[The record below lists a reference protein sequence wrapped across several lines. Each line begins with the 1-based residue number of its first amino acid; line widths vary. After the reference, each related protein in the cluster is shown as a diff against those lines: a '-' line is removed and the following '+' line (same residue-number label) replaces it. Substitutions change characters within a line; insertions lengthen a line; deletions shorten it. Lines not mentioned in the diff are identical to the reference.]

1 MKHGA
6 ALLRW
11 TRGVYMAWWDTR
23 HDSPR
28 EPADEMLAR
37 VYLQGA
43 IDALRDEITRKEGSA
58 KP

>member
-1 MKHGA
+1 MMHGA
-6 ALLRW
+6 DLLRW
-11 TRGVYMAWWDTR
+11 TRGVYMAWWETR

-37 VYLQGA
+37 VYLQGG
-43 IDALRDEITRKEGSA
+43 IDALRDEVQRKIAER